1 LLHRDQEVSL
11 DLLVLRAVKEREV
24 RRDLK
29 VPRDIV
35 DSSACKVFLDLK

>member
-11 DLLVLRAVKEREV
+11 ELLVLRVVRERKV

-29 VPRDIV
+29 VPRAIV